1 MRATDEIVP
10 RERFA
15 CLRHQR
21 EVTDGMRNSAR
32 PSRGKVR
39 TVVERQAVAECA
51 LDGGR
56 AAPREA
62 NHGDQTNDGTAA
74 TRRDDT
80 AH

>member
-1 MRATDEIVP
+1 MVCATVLVH
-10 RERFA
+10 R
-15 CLRHQR
+15 
-21 EVTDGMRNSAR
+21 G
-32 PSRGKVR
+32 GKVR

-56 AAPREA
+56 AATREA